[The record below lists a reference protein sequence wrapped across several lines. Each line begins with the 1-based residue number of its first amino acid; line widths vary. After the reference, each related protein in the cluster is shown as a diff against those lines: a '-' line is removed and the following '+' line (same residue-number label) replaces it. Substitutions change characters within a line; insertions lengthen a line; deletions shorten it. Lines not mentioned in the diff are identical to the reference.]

1 VAAGGGRPMILN
13 HVSVVAAGSDLPGLD
28 RVPLWL
34 NDPANWWGPDGLLA
48 RVREH
53 LTYTA
58 AAVLIALLIALP
70 LGLFVGHTGRGQFLI
85 AGLANGLRAVPTLG
99 FVVFLVV
106 AISPHIHSRGAIPG
120 LVPRGGLP
128 YIVPVLIVLV
138 VLAIPPILSNTYA
151 GVQAVDPAARDAAT
165 GMGMRGSQVVW
176 RVELPCA
183 LPLIMSGVRS
193 ATLQVI
199 ATATVAAYVPFLGGL
214 GRFIIDGVQ
223 QLTNLQFGYPA
234 MVSAGLVVAVL
245 AVIVDGLLI
254 LLERLIVSRGVSGR
268 FDTRARTLGALAAS
282 GISPEGDAEVVA
294 A

>member
-1 VAAGGGRPMILN
+1 MI
-13 HVSVVAAGSDLPGLD
+13 VSRVLASGSDLPGLD

-106 AISPHIHSRGAIPG
+106 AISPRIHSRGAIPG

-165 GMGMRGSQVVW
+165 GMGMRGRQVVW

-268 FDTRARTLGALAAS
+268 FDTRARTRGVLAAS
-282 GISPEGDAEVVA
+282 GVAAPERDAEVVA